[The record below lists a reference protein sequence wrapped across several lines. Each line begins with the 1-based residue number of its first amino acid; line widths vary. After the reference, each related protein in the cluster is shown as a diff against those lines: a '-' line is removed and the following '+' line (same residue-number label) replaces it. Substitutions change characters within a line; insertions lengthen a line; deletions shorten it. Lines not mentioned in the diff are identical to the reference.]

1 MFKLKRLIVFS
12 ILFFCV
18 LGIMAMPKGTGNTYG
33 GLIFFR
39 NVSSYNLYF
48 EFDVADN
55 QFSWNRISRFS
66 LEKREAIIEGYAF
79 FVPFADE
86 NNFNIDSAYPNNYFI
101 NIRIYNM
108 DTGAL
113 LTEINPSDMEIFV
126 LKEGNIENDDAIITL
141 IIDDSLF

>member
-1 MFKLKRLIVFS
+1 
-12 ILFFCV
+12 
-18 LGIMAMPKGTGNTYG
+18 MPKGTGNTYG